1 MELRHL
7 RYFVAV
13 AEEGHVTRA
22 AARLGIQ
29 QPPLSQQIRALE
41 TELDTRL
48 FYRKPR
54 GVELTPAGCAFFE
67 EAKAILARV
76 GDAVAAARQAARGET
91 GRIGLGFTSSAS
103 FHPFV
108 PRAIRAF
115 REAHP
120 LVALT
125 LEESGTTELVA
136 ALRSRAL
143 DIAFVRSPVGES
155 RDLVVRALLEEAMV
169 AALPSGHPLGAA
181 AEPLPLAALAGET
194 FVLYRRPVGPG
205 LHDAIIAACDRAGFS
220 PQIGQEAPR
229 MLSTLSLVAAGL
241 GVTLVP
247 QSMSRL
253 EAEGVIY
260 RILDPSAQ
268 LSAPLNLAH
277 RRNEISEAVHRFVA
291 LVERGVAASGQDA
304 GTGNAAPPPAS
315 GLPALDRRLPDPR
328 RGTSRVRALWTRQS
342 RLF

>member
-22 AARLGIQ
+22 AERLGIQ

-41 TELDTRL
+41 RELDVQL
-48 FYRKPR
+48 FHRKPR
-54 GVELTPAGCAFFE
+54 GVELTPAGRALFG
-67 EAKAILARV
+67 EAKAIIDRAAE
-76 GDAVAAARQAARGET
+76 AVAATRRAARGEA

-120 LVALT
+120 LVGLA
-125 LEESGTTELVA
+125 LEESGTTELVD
-136 ALRSRAL
+136 ALRAETL
-143 DIAFVRSPVGES
+143 DAAFVRSPVGAS
-155 RDLVVRALLEEAMV
+155 ADLVVRPLLEEPMV
-169 AALPSGHPLGAA
+169 VALPSGHPLSVIGGM
-181 AEPLPLAALAGET
+181 LPLADLAGET
-194 FVLYRRPVGPG
+194 FILYRRPVGPG

-220 PQIGQEAPR
+220 PKIGQEAPR

-241 GVTLVP
+241 GVTVVP

-253 EAEGVIY
+253 EAEGVAY
-260 RILDPSAQ
+260 RGLDPAAQ
-268 LSAPLNLAH
+268 LTAPLNLAY
-277 RRNEISEAVHRFVA
+277 RRGDISAAVRRFVA
-291 LVERGVAASGQDA
+291 LVERSAA
-304 GTGNAAPPPAS
+304 
-315 GLPALDRRLPDPR
+315 
-328 RGTSRVRALWTRQS
+328 
-342 RLF
+342 

>member
-22 AARLGIQ
+22 AERLGIQ

-41 TELDTRL
+41 RELDVQL
-48 FYRKPR
+48 FHRKPR
-54 GVELTPAGCAFFE
+54 GVELTPAGRALFG
-67 EAKAILARV
+67 EAKAIIDRAAE
-76 GDAVAAARQAARGET
+76 AVAATRRAARGEA

-120 LVALT
+120 LVGLA
-125 LEESGTTELVA
+125 LEESGTTELVD
-136 ALRSRAL
+136 ALRAETL
-143 DIAFVRSPVGES
+143 DAAFVRSPVGAS
-155 RDLVVRALLEEAMV
+155 ADLVVRPLLEEPMV
-169 AALPSGHPLGAA
+169 VALPSGHPLSVIGGM
-181 AEPLPLAALAGET
+181 LPLADFAGET
-194 FVLYRRPVGPG
+194 FILYRRPVGPG

-220 PQIGQEAPR
+220 PKIGQEAPR

-241 GVTLVP
+241 GVTVVP

-253 EAEGVIY
+253 EAEGVAY
-260 RILDPSAQ
+260 RGLDPAAQ
-268 LSAPLNLAH
+268 LTAPLNLAY
-277 RRNEISEAVHRFVA
+277 RRGDISAAVRRFVA
-291 LVERGVAASGQDA
+291 LVERSAA
-304 GTGNAAPPPAS
+304 
-315 GLPALDRRLPDPR
+315 
-328 RGTSRVRALWTRQS
+328 
-342 RLF
+342 

>member
-22 AARLGIQ
+22 AERLGIQ

-41 TELDTRL
+41 RELDAQL
-48 FYRKPR
+48 FHRKPR
-54 GVELTPAGCAFFE
+54 GVKLTPAGRAFFD
-67 EAKAILARV
+67 EARAILARTEE
-76 GDAVAAARQAARGET
+76 AIAATRRAAHGES
-91 GRIGLGFTSSAS
+91 GRIGIGFTSSAS

-120 LVALT
+120 LVALA
-125 LEESGTTELVA
+125 LEESGTVELVA
-136 ALRSRAL
+136 ALRSQTIDA
-143 DIAFVRSPVGES
+143 AFVRSPVGES
-155 RDLVVRALLEEAMV
+155 TDLFVRPLLEEPMV
-169 AALPSGHPLGAA
+169 AALPSGHALSAG

-241 GVTLVP
+241 GVTVVP
-247 QSMSRL
+247 ASMSRL
-253 EAEGVIY
+253 EAEGVAY
-260 RILDPSAQ
+260 RRLDPAAQ
-268 LSAPLNLAH
+268 LIAPLNLAY
-277 RRNEISEAVHRFVA
+277 RRSEISAAVRRFISLA
-291 LVERGVAASGQDA
+291 QRSAAA
-304 GTGNAAPPPAS
+304 
-315 GLPALDRRLPDPR
+315 
-328 RGTSRVRALWTRQS
+328 
-342 RLF
+342 

>member
-22 AARLGIQ
+22 AERLGIQ

-41 TELDTRL
+41 TELDAQL
-48 FYRKPR
+48 FHRKPR
-54 GVELTPAGCAFFE
+54 GVELTPAGRAFFD

-76 GDAVAAARQAARGET
+76 GDAVAATKRAARGEA
-91 GRIGLGFTSSAS
+91 GRIGIGFTSSAS

-115 REAHP
+115 RERHP

-125 LEESGTTELVA
+125 LEESGTTELVE
-136 ALRSRAL
+136 ALRSEAI
-143 DIAFVRSPVGES
+143 DAAFVRSPVGES
-155 RDLVVRALLEEAMV
+155 ADLTVRPLLEEPMV
-169 AALPSGHPLGAA
+169 AALPSGHPLSGTGN
-181 AEPLPLAALAGET
+181 PLPLAALAGEI
-194 FVLYRRPVGPG
+194 FILYRRPVGPG

-247 QSMSRL
+247 KSMSRL
-253 EAEGVIY
+253 QVEGVAY
-260 RILDPSAQ
+260 RGLDPSAQ
-268 LSAPLNLAH
+268 LTAPLNLAY
-277 RRNEISEAVHRFVA
+277 RRSEISEAVRRFVA
-291 LVERGVAASGQDA
+291 LVQ
-304 GTGNAAPPPAS
+304 
-315 GLPALDRRLPDPR
+315 RL
-328 RGTSRVRALWTRQS
+328 
-342 RLF
+342 